1 VVWIQAHAV
10 CEVRSGLPLALHAT
24 LASTHDKEAVKTLLD
39 QYHENIT
46 HKPRYYVMD
55 AAYDDREI
63 YEPVHKEYHA
73 QAIIPLNRRNAKQP
87 KAEFDWDGV
96 YCFFLR

>member
-1 VVWIQAHAV
+1 MPN
-10 CEVRSGLPLALHAT
+10 SLG
-24 LASTHDKEAVKTLLD
+24 
-39 QYHENIT
+39 ENIR
-46 HKPRYYVMD
+46 KQQ
-55 AAYDDREI
+55 DR
-63 YEPVHKEYHA
+63 KYHA